1 MISNNWQAIRD
12 HYALLMPEIMDS
24 KPWGYGIGAYEW
36 DGKDMIYMTPIEWA
50 MWQDIRC
57 TGLVMYPQ
65 FPVAGF
71 FVDFGNPVAKVAIE
85 CDGAMWH
92 DPVLDAKRDEILQK
106 HGWRVYRMTGRDC
119 NKIGGEDED
128 GHCTPS
134 PAEALCMEIGERHK
148 MISRFADKDD
158 SISEWVDM
166 REACKLMLETLHER
180 IARAKYLGIR

>member
-12 HYALLMPEIMDS
+12 HYALLMPEIIDS

-36 DGKDMIYMTPIEWA
+36 DGKDMIHMTPIEWA
-50 MWQDIRC
+50 VWQDIRC

-92 DPVLDAKRDEILQK
+92 DPALDAKRDAILAK
-106 HGWRVYRMTGRDC
+106 HGWTVYRMTGSDC
-119 NKIGGEDED
+119 NKTCSEDED
-128 GHCTPS
+128 GRYIPS
-134 PAEALCMEIGERHK
+134 PAEKLCCIIGERHQ
-148 MISRFADKDD
+148 MAPRFADKDD
-158 SISEWVDM
+158 SIAEWVDM
-166 REACKLMLETLHER
+166 REACKLMMKTLRKRVE
-180 IARAKYLGIR
+180 RAKMLGIC